1 MPTGGD
7 SVADT
12 SEHHHRAIPSQR
24 DLFEIPEG
32 VTYLNCAN
40 MSPQL
45 RSVTAAGLESVRA
58 KASPWKLTSADW
70 FSGTESLREL
80 AAQVLGTDAESMAL
94 VPSASY
100 GIAVAA
106 ANVEVG

>member
-1 MPTGGD
+1 MKLNQRTLPL
-7 SVADT
+7 
-12 SEHHHRAIPSQR
+12 QR
-24 DLFEIPEG
+24 DLFEIPDG

-45 RSVTAAGLESVRA
+45 RSVTAAGLDAVKT
-58 KASPWKLTSADW
+58 KASPWELTPSGW
-70 FSGTESLREL
+70 FAEAETLREL
-80 AAQVLGTDAESMAL
+80 AAQVLDTEAESMAI

-106 ANVEVG
+106 ANVKVG